1 MTAPPTVFV
10 ACAMPAASSPANA
23 TPPAFASIFDASVA
37 VSATGP
43 GALTTAPPD
52 TWASTVL
59 VIVLVEIEPPPANSP
74 APAPPRLRRETTFAE
89 LAAIVTA
96 PADERTSDPEP
107 ST

>member
-1 MTAPPTVFV
+1 MTAPRTVFV

-43 GALTTAPPD
+43 GALTTALPD

-59 VIVLVEIEPPPANSP
+59 VIVLVEIEPPAATSHRQT
-74 APAPPRLRRETTFAE
+74 PPLHTSHIRSSD
-89 LAAIVTA
+89 AAYCFNQIPVEW
-96 PADERTSDPEP
+96 PSD
-107 ST
+107 